1 MKKSLIVC
9 CSALLALA
17 VFADEPAPSAE
28 AAAPKA
34 PRAERGPRG
43 PRGPHMAPLMLP
55 VTEKTTAEEVEAF
68 KKKVI
73 EKIDASYADYKA
85 KAAPEGQEKPM
96 LHMALMVMER
106 RPGMGPG
113 MRGQGMRGQGPR
125 GPRGDRGPRRG
136 DAGDK
141 PAPEAEA
148 K

>member
-106 RPGMGPG
+106 RPMGPG
-113 MRGQGMRGQGPR
+113 MRGPR

>member
-73 EKIDASYADYKA
+73 EKIDTSYADYKA

-106 RPGMGPG
+106 RPMGPG
-113 MRGQGMRGQGPR
+113 MRGPR